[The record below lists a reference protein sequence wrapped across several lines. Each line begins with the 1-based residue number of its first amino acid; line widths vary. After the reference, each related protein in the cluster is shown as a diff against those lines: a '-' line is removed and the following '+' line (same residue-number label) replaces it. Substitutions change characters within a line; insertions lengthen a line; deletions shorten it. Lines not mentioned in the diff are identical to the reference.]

1 MKMEIVKGEGGM
13 SEILKE
19 FKKALQCLDEKQ
31 MTAWL
36 THKLCVFSSCTD
48 LYLKQCNTQSRGE
61 KLQFIHRLGFGKCHE
76 SKIFF

>member
-1 MKMEIVKGEGGM
+1 MIENDKPKSQDNYVFSFSSIFRGYFIMKMEIVKGEGGM

-48 LYLKQCNTQSRGE
+48 L
-61 KLQFIHRLGFGKCHE
+61 
-76 SKIFF
+76 

>member
-36 THKLCVFSSCTD
+36 NRELSVFSSCTNF
-48 LYLKQCNTQSRGE
+48 YLKQ
-61 KLQFIHRLGFGKCHE
+61 
-76 SKIFF
+76 

>member
-31 MTAWL
+31 MTEWL
-36 THKLCVFSSCTD
+36 TCTLYVFLSCTD
-48 LYLKQCNTQSRGE
+48 TYVFKTVQCKEQR
-61 KLQFIHRLGFGKCHE
+61 
-76 SKIFF
+76 